1 MHEQPATDVST
12 TDGVDRRTDGKH
24 KDAPELNLT
33 MDQTTT
39 IAELIAIDIIR
50 DIIMDQLAP
59 MDVDNFVIG
68 TGIKFSKEDMERYMS
83 IFKYIIPNRRWL
95 QSKVA
100 LGYRFTIMSANLFML
115 NNISE
120 YRADWVAKEV
130 AMELTALLVV
140 TKDGYTVPCTDR
152 FMRGCGIT
160 NMFESTVVNTRR
172 GPTPDPV
179 ETRVLLY
186 DMRPLEITLV
196 CITQKQDVK
205 HFIYPG
211 EDNDI
216 SPDMFDSDSRILGG
230 IGVEYVQLNKDRS
243 TPNRFSECKFVNILQ
258 RHPSSHGYMNFVEAD
273 KYSQFRSYRVHTIP
287 L

>member
-1 MHEQPATDVST
+1 
-12 TDGVDRRTDGKH
+12 
-24 KDAPELNLT
+24 

-39 IAELIAIDIIR
+39 IAELMAIDIIR
-50 DIIMDQLAP
+50 DIVMDQLAP
-59 MDVDNFVIG
+59 VDVENFMNG
-68 TGIKFSKEDMERYMS
+68 TGIQFSKKDIERYMS
-83 IFKYIIPNRRWL
+83 IFKYIIPSRRWL
-95 QSKVA
+95 QSMVA
-100 LGYRFTIMSANLFML
+100 IGYRFTIMSAGLSVL
-115 NNISE
+115 NDLSRYWTESSLIE
-120 YRADWVAKEV
+120 ETL
-130 AMELTALLVV
+130 ELTVLLVV